1 MPDQTPLTPRARILC
16 RDAEWLVTR
25 GEIAAYAARHFAVH
39 CLGVDDLVRGHAS
52 IFLTQIEQI
61 ELVDPRHTRLV
72 ADPSNG
78 YRLSKL
84 FQEAQFSQM
93 PATGV
98 EPDLT
103 GMGVFTP
110 TPFHE
115 ETVRRA
121 LLQLHPPTL
130 A

>member
-1 MPDQTPLTPRARILC
+1 MPDHIPLTPGARILC

-25 GEIAAYAARHFAVH
+25 VDISDYAAPHFAVH
-39 CLGVDDLVRGHAS
+39 CIGVDDLVRGHDS
-52 IFLTQIEQI
+52 IFLTQVEQI

-72 ADPSNG
+72 ADQSNG

-84 FQEAQFSQM
+84 FLEAQLRQM

-103 GMGVFTP
+103 GIGVNTP
-110 TPFHE
+110 MLFQE

-121 LLQLHPPTL
+121 LL
-130 A
+130 